1 MCMISSTYVGVPPYY
16 VNSVIIPSSEASSHQ
31 THLEISYIIDLNNK
45 TTIENIKI
53 TFTKTISRS
62 NLINLIQKD
71 LPPLY
76 SDLVQSKKHWK
87 SKMCNKWH
95 LFRRL
100 NNSMEQLSLICECKL
115 TYHMLL
121 LLRSSFHGWR

>member
-1 MCMISSTYVGVPPYY
+1 MISSTYVGVPPYY

-76 SDLVQSKKHWK
+76 SDLVQSKKH
-87 SKMCNKWH
+87 
-95 LFRRL
+95 
-100 NNSMEQLSLICECKL
+100 
-115 TYHMLL
+115 
-121 LLRSSFHGWR
+121 

>member
-1 MCMISSTYVGVPPYY
+1 MG
-16 VNSVIIPSSEASSHQ
+16 
-31 THLEISYIIDLNNK
+31 SYIIDLNNK

-76 SDLVQSKKHWK
+76 SDLVQSKKH
-87 SKMCNKWH
+87 
-95 LFRRL
+95 
-100 NNSMEQLSLICECKL
+100 
-115 TYHMLL
+115 
-121 LLRSSFHGWR
+121 